1 MDSIL
6 DKLTEI
12 ENAASAIVRHAE
24 EQKDVLGQEFDEKRK
39 KFDEELENKT
49 RARLEKIREQ
59 LEKEQSRVLDSSSG
73 ASQDTIRSLQE
84 EYEEKHTEYAY
95 EILRRITEV

>member
-1 MDSIL
+1 MDAIL

-39 KFDEELENKT
+39 KFDEDLERT
-49 RARLEKIREQ
+49 VE
-59 LEKEQSRVLDSSSG
+59 SS
-73 ASQDTIRSLQE
+73 
-84 EYEEKHTEYAY
+84 
-95 EILRRITEV
+95 

>member
-1 MDSIL
+1 MDAIL

-39 KFDEELENKT
+39 KFDEDLENKHAL
-49 RARLEKIREQ
+49 RKSGNSWKKNSREFLTAAAAQ
-59 LEKEQSRVLDSSSG
+59 VR
-73 ASQDTIRSLQE
+73 IRSAASGKNMKRSIQNMRMR
-84 EYEEKHTEYAY
+84 Y
-95 EILRRITEV
+95 

>member
-1 MDSIL
+1 MDAIL

-39 KFDEELENKT
+39 KFDEDLENKT
-49 RARLEKIREQ
+49 KARLAAAAQVR
-59 LEKEQSRVLDSSSG
+59 
-73 ASQDTIRSLQE
+73 IRSAASGKNMKRSIQNMRMR
-84 EYEEKHTEYAY
+84 Y
-95 EILRRITEV
+95 

>member
-1 MDSIL
+1 MDAIL

-39 KFDEELENKT
+39 KFDEDLENKT
-49 RARLEKIREQ
+49 KARSWKKNSREFLTAAAAQ
-59 LEKEQSRVLDSSSG
+59 VR
-73 ASQDTIRSLQE
+73 IRSAASGKNMKRSIQNMRMR
-84 EYEEKHTEYAY
+84 Y
-95 EILRRITEV
+95 

>member
-1 MDSIL
+1 MDAIL

-39 KFDEELENKT
+39 KFDEHALRKSGNSWK
-49 RARLEKIREQ
+49 KNSREFLTAAAAQ
-59 LEKEQSRVLDSSSG
+59 VR
-73 ASQDTIRSLQE
+73 IRSAASGKNMKRSIQNMRMR
-84 EYEEKHTEYAY
+84 Y
-95 EILRRITEV
+95 